1 MNGRA
6 ADDILTM
13 VDDPG
18 KAMEDLVAHVGRY
31 PEQAFYF
38 VREGLSYAA
47 DKVHGEETEAHRSLQ
62 QFLAM
67 DEIDWDDMIQQYFS
81 GHLPEPV
88 MDAIEEAG
96 GTEKLNRHIGG
107 SQLCWGLRDY
117 ALRRWGMLARTVLE
131 SWNVRCTSDFGRI
144 VFAFID
150 FNMMQSQTD
159 DKLEDF
165 QEIYSFD
172 EAFDDPF
179 RLDKPAGPAGPN
191 S

>member
-1 MNGRA
+1 MNDRP

-18 KAMEDLVAHVGRY
+18 KAMEDLVTHIGRY

-47 DKVHGEETEAHRSLQ
+47 NKVHGEESEAHRSLQ

-67 DEIDWDDMIQQYFS
+67 DEIDWDEMIQQYFS

-88 MDAIEEAG
+88 MEAIEAAG
-96 GTEKLNRHIGG
+96 GTDKLNRHIGG

-131 SWNVRCTSDFGRI
+131 SWNVRGTSDFGRI
-144 VFAFID
+144 VFGFID
-150 FNMMQSQTD
+150 FNMMQSQAD
-159 DKLEDF
+159 DKIEDF
-165 QEIYSFD
+165 QEVYSFD

-179 RLDKPAGPAGPN
+179 RLDKPDGSAESN